1 MNKTRGA
8 ALSKKLKD
16 WSKRRFFF
24 FEISLNFTFYLFA
37 VSGLWAKKSQI
48 VGNKAKAWI
57 SKWVLQ
63 ENKAHQIFRK
73 TNIFYPLICTCVY
86 QGVKNVCFS
95 ENLACFF
102 FLETPVL
109 RFTLLPYYQWNFICF
124 YAQFYQNFRLFY
136 DVWLYFM
143 PFLCLPYTKQNL
155 RQNSTPLVNVTSV
168 SVPMQN
174 CLKNNSCYVYLKLK
188 TCLTLCLLYFNSSK
202 S

>member
-1 MNKTRGA
+1 MNLKMGA
-8 ALSKKLKD
+8 SRKQSKP
-16 WSKRRFFF
+16 
-24 FEISLNFTFYLFA
+24 NFPKNQHFLPPDMHA
-37 VSGLWAKKSQI
+37 CVSGGKKC
-48 VGNKAKAWI
+48 
-57 SKWVLQ
+57 LF
-63 ENKAHQIFRK
+63 FRK
-73 TNIFYPLICTCVY
+73 FGML
-86 QGVKNVCFS
+86 
-95 ENLACFF
+95 F

-109 RFTLLPYYQWNFICF
+109 RFTLLPNYQWNFICF

-174 CLKNNSCYVYLKLK
+174 CLKNNSCYVHLKLK